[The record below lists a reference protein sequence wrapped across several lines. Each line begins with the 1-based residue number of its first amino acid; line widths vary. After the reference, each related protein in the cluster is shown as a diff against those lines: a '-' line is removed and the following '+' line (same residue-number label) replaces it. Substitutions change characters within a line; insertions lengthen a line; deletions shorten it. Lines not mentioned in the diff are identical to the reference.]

1 MATDLNALLTAALAD
16 SGGAEN
22 PPTLNDARILDTT
35 LDLVQI
41 RGIDGFT
48 VDDIAKKAR
57 LNRTTIFR
65 RFGTKDEVLKRM
77 ITREIDNFRY
87 QMAELTTTGKDGL
100 TTIVEC
106 VDLAVTTGRTHPL
119 ARSLADNQTGWLI
132 ETLRSPRGG
141 LLAEAKT
148 LMATFI
154 VLALT
159 DHPNHDIAVD
169 QIADLLLHLLIGYVF
184 VPESALPFD
193 DQSTTAPFTNAIVL
207 AALRESDGR
216 TTRKPLPPQS
226 A

>member
-1 MATDLNALLTAALAD
+1 MTTDLNALLTAAIAD
-16 SGGAEN
+16 TGGAEN

-35 LDLVQI
+35 LDLVQN

-48 VDDIAKKAR
+48 VDDIADKAR

-77 ITREIDNFRY
+77 IKREVDNFRC

-100 TTIVEC
+100 TTIAEC
-106 VDLAVTTGRTHPL
+106 VDLAVTIGRTHPL
-119 ARSLADNQTGWLI
+119 VRSLADNHTGWLI
-132 ETLRSPRGG
+132 ETVRSPRGG
-141 LLAEAKT
+141 LLTEVKT
-148 LMATFI
+148 MLATFI
-154 VLALT
+154 GIALT
-159 DHPNHDIAVD
+159 DHPNHDIAAE
-169 QIADLLLHLLIGYVF
+169 QIADLFLHLLIGYVF

-193 DQSTTAPFTNAIVL
+193 DQSTIAPFTKTIVL

-216 TTRKPLPPQS
+216 TVPKPLPPQS